1 MKKTVLLI
9 VALTGSVLVF
19 AQGKVGVN
27 NTNPQGVLHVDGK
40 KDNPATGAPSI
51 TQANNDVI
59 VTEDGKIGAG
69 TLTPGARLDVRG
81 ASQGQAIKIVDGTQ
95 GVDRVLTS
103 DANGNA
109 YWKQTAAVKNTILGT
124 LSENG
129 ISIPSAQLGFSYTG
143 SYITLPANSRYIVTV
158 SFIMAQAGGA
168 TTPAN
173 SSFWLRSFFADAP
186 SSGVATGD
194 VIGNKSLISGLL
206 PGSSNY
212 STLTGSVIIHNTSSN
227 AKPYYYMAG
236 FVSAVNANYSLS
248 QFGGQ
253 PWSEGIMYAIPIN
266 Y

>member
-1 MKKTVLLI
+1 MKKIALLI
-9 VALTGSVLVF
+9 LTLTGSVLVF

-40 KDNPATGAPSI
+40 KDNPATGAPNT
-51 TQANNDVI
+51 TQADNDVI
-59 VTEDGKIGAG
+59 VTQDGKIGAG

-81 ASQGQAIKIVDGTQ
+81 AAQGQAIKIVDGTQ

-109 YWKQTAAVKNTILGT
+109 YWRQTAAVKNTILGS
-124 LSENG
+124 LSAGGVN
-129 ISIPSAQLGFSYTG
+129 IPSTQGSYLSTG
-143 SYITLPANSRYIVTV
+143 SSITLPANSRYIVTV
-158 SFIMAQAGGA
+158 SFIMAQAGGV

-186 SSGVATGD
+186 GSSTSTGD
-194 VIGNKSLISGLL
+194 VIGGKSLISGLL

-227 AKPYYYMAG
+227 PKTYYYMAG
-236 FVSAVNANYSLS
+236 FVSAVNANYSIA